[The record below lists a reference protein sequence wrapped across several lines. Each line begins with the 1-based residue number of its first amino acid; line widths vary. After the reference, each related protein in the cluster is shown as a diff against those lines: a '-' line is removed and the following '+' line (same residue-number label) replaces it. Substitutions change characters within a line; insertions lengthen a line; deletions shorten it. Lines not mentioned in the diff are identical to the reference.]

1 MSEIDIFVCPTCIIT
16 LDHMNK
22 LKYNT
27 FVGNTG
33 HFDNEVDMAGS
44 EGFEGTEVDHIK
56 PKKIVLVSPVGHSVI
71 MMRRLKSTFHRF
83 PKKKKCGVRPPVRR
97 SPARWKFPP

>member
-1 MSEIDIFVCPTCIIT
+1 
-16 LDHMNK
+16 MNK

-33 HFDNEVDMAGS
+33 HFDNEVDVAGS
-44 EGFEGTEVDHIK
+44 DGFEGTELDHIK

-71 MMRRLKSTFHRF
+71 MMRRLKSTFHRL
-83 PKKKKCGVRPPVRR
+83 KKKKCGVRPPA
-97 SPARWKFPP
+97 ARWKFPP